1 MALYPA
7 MRPVTLRARL
17 NQLERR
23 VRVVES
29 SEEREGRELQA
40 RWLAASD
47 ANVEH
52 WLDLEEAIESAGSR
66 TEALALASGRAVL
79 DAIAASLYELP
90 EDDEELR

>member
-29 SEEREGRELQA
+29 LEEREGRELLA

-52 WLDLEEAIESAGSR
+52 WLDLEESTQAAGSR
-66 TEALALASGRAVL
+66 ANVVMLASGRAVL
-79 DAIAASLYELP
+79 DAIAESLYELP
-90 EDDEELR
+90 ADDEELR

>member
-29 SEEREGRELQA
+29 NEEREGHELLA
-40 RWLAASD
+40 RWLAAND
-47 ANVEH
+47 ANVE
-52 WLDLEEAIESAGSR
+52 WLLDYEESVAFAGSR
-66 TEALALASGRAVL
+66 AEALALASGRAVL
-79 DAIAASLYELP
+79 EAIAESLFALP
-90 EDDEELR
+90 EDAELR